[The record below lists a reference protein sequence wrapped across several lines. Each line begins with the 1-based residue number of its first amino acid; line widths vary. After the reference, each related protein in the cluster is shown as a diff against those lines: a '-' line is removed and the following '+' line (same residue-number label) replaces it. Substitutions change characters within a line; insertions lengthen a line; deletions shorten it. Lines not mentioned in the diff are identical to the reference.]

1 MQTACRG
8 LGYEPELGTY
18 LSSMI
23 PVDRGFVRSLSQCY
37 YGDEEKDYK
46 PIPQFVTEMNN
57 RPDIWNVAKNIEG
70 LISRRGKLMPPL
82 IEILLKKSVNAR
94 KSGVAKAAN
103 GET

>member
-1 MQTACRG
+1 
-8 LGYEPELGTY
+8 
-18 LSSMI
+18 MI
-23 PVDRGFVRSLSQCY
+23 ILEIIY
-37 YGDEEKDYK
+37 KNIKDLK
-46 PIPQFVTEMNN
+46 PYSKNARKNDKAVKY
-57 RPDIWNVAKNIEG
+57 VAKSIEG

>member
-46 PIPQFVTEMNN
+46 PIPQFITAMNQYS
-57 RPDIWNVAKNIEG
+57 DIWQVAKKVEG
-70 LISRRGKLMPPL
+70 TICRRG
-82 IEILLKKSVNAR
+82 IHACRNVNS
-94 KSGVAKAAN
+94 K
-103 GET
+103 